1 MAPSRSSGSSNR
13 KGKGKASTGPELDAN
28 GRPPKIKRVKEV
40 VFDADARKEYLT
52 GFSKRKKAK
61 QTLRRNKAI
70 EREKTALN
78 QMRKQIRDERKQRAA
93 QNVKIAK
100 EMYGDAGSGDDED
113 EDEDEDM
120 SGSGSDSDAEEEDEA
135 EAAYEGPD
143 STLTTVTVEPLS
155 LSRSP
160 TPDPHAFDAS
170 TLPPP
175 PTTAKPTQQGS
186 VHKKRVK
193 NAPQARPKLTRQEKK
208 DRATGAKKVKKKLA
222 NKMKGTKGRANK

>member
-1 MAPSRSSGSSNR
+1 MAPSRSSSS
-13 KGKGKASTGPELDAN
+13 KKGKAKATVELDAN
-28 GRPPKIKRVKEV
+28 GRPPKLKRVKEV
-40 VFDADARKEYLT
+40 VYDADARKEYLT

-61 QTLRRNKAI
+61 QTIRRNKAI

-100 EMYGDAGSGDDED
+100 EMYGDAGSGDDD
-113 EDEDEDM
+113 EDDDEM
-120 SGSGSDSDAEEEDEA
+120 SGSGSDSDEGGEANEA
-135 EAAYEGPD
+135 EGAAYEGPD
-143 STLTTVTVEPLS
+143 TLATVTVEPLS

-160 TPDPHAFDAS
+160 TPDLHAFD
-170 TLPPP
+170 
-175 PTTAKPTQQGS
+175 PTTLDLGQQDRPPRPAQQQGS

-208 DRATGAKKVKKKLA
+208 ERATGAKKVKKKMA